1 MSFGLRRIPPRR
13 ILLIRGID
21 LLLDLRLGRFRL
33 FRLLGGRGA
42 ARRRSDAGLSNAA
55 ARQRQAGGEQS
66 QGAGGRPYHANSLN
80 PNWLYGTIH
89 PATMHKP
96 PPSRRSATTAPA
108 SPRVRRGYFE
118 CRYGQLH
125 VHNAIPPGGGFEEG
139 TPLLCLHPSPS
150 SGRAFRRFLAV
161 AGLGRSVFAPDLPG
175 FGDSDPPPPG
185 AGVAEHAAA
194 IGDFLDAM
202 RLRQIDLL
210 GHRFGAL
217 VAVELAALRPALIR
231 RMVLVSPPGMS
242 DTAGPAAAAAAPQH
256 LSGPAA
262 DGSHL
267 LTEWGRALAYCGPS
281 ASPEVV
287 TAALAERLRNGNE
300 AAAASAAERSYPL
313 RARLAQL
320 TAPLLVLRLG
330 DEVASNTG
338 QARDIPA
345 RARLVE
351 LRERGASV
359 FESAPEAVAQA
370 LEPFLR

>member
-1 MSFGLRRIPPRR
+1 MPKS
-13 ILLIRGID
+13 
-21 LLLDLRLGRFRL
+21 
-33 FRLLGGRGA
+33 A
-42 ARRRSDAGLSNAA
+42 
-55 ARQRQAGGEQS
+55 
-66 QGAGGRPYHANSLN
+66 
-80 PNWLYGTIH
+80 
-89 PATMHKP
+89 
-96 PPSRRSATTAPA
+96 PSRRPQTAASA

-125 VHNAIPPGGGFEEG
+125 VHNAIPSGGGFDEG
-139 TPLLCLHPSPS
+139 TPLLCLHPSPL
-150 SGRAFRRFLAV
+150 SGRAFRGFLSV

-217 VAVELAALRPALIR
+217 VAIELAAMRPALIR
-231 RMVLVSPPGMS
+231 RMVLVSLPG
-242 DTAGPAAAAAAPQH
+242 TPEAAGPTAAAATLQQPSAP
-256 LSGPAA
+256 AI
-262 DGSHL
+262 DGTHL
-267 LTEWGRALAYCGPS
+267 LTEWGRAVAYCGSS
-281 ASPEVV
+281 ASPEAV
-287 TAALAERLRNGNE
+287 TAVLAERLRNAPQ
-300 AAAASAAERSYPL
+300 AAAATAAERSYPV

-320 TAPLLVLRLG
+320 CAPLLLLRLG
-330 DEVASNTG
+330 DEVASNKG
-338 QARDIPA
+338 RARDVPA